1 MIKRGACWLKQMER
15 HILQVLSLFLSS
27 DVDVIRFLER
37 MNGYVETDIEALM
50 REEEYVAMREFIKL
64 MERRIS

>member
-1 MIKRGACWLKQMER
+1 M
-15 HILQVLSLFLSS
+15 QVLNLLLSS

-50 REEEYVAMREFIKL
+50 REEEHVAMREFIKL